1 MLDKSG
7 KVQFANEGK
16 LLHSKLKR

>member
-1 MLDKSG
+1 MDKNG

>member
-1 MLDKSG
+1 MLDKNG

>member
-1 MLDKSG
+1 MDKSG